1 MLLQEDLPEWYSPKK
16 EYDHHFERINKLGK
30 NQQKT
35 IDALENVGA
44 KMQSLEIFSEILPY
58 VHGLISIYLGCGLYS
73 QQKVALGVLSM
84 LGGATKMAE
93 QALHAA
99 GMNLTNAY
107 APLLHRFQML
117 SLLTGVYVGLG
128 DPGIEKLQHLKRAL
142 THLFSSNE
150 NSEGVPLIT
159 KLRLWEY
166 GKRVVGFDLEILKQ
180 IPHSETLG
188 PLLKQMGFQLFG
200 ATTAHQQINS
210 TQLSLNLE
218 NQKKLAKDEER
229 VLNKISSLQKARQNA
244 TTGRFSLEFR
254 ESNTLSKLLKQI
266 NNRG

>member
-128 DPGIEKLQHLKRAL
+128 DPGIKKLQHLKCAL
-142 THLFSSNE
+142 THLFST
-150 NSEGVPLIT
+150 EGDYQGVQRIT
-159 KLRLWEY
+159 QLRLFKL
-166 GKRVVGFDLEILKQ
+166 GKDILGFNLETLETT
-180 IPHSETLG
+180 PHSKDLG
-188 PLLKQMGFQLFG
+188 PLLKKMGLQLFG
-200 ATTAHQQINS
+200 ATTAHQNINS

-229 VLNKISSLQKARQNA
+229 ELNKISSLQKARQN
-244 TTGRFSLEFR
+244 TKVGRFGLEYR
-254 ESNTLSKLLKQI
+254 EGSTLSKLLKQI